1 MSDGGDRH
9 YRLKEYEDDDD
20 YPMKECRGTE
30 PRLALLQLFSIGNA
44 YDAADPKLSRS
55 LSAPALFNH
64 VQEWCYSN
72 QGQYG
77 TCIVGELPLTDFD
90 RYRRMVQSPSLA
102 SIDTEHHSN
111 CVTYRYPDISD
122 LSSTFTR
129 NIAQREVAVSRELD
143 TNRVRNHH
151 SGRRNVD
158 VVAYGTSICVHQ
170 NHIVD
175 SLADKITEAQ
185 RCPVKANTTG
195 KSFWNA
201 QEHQETTGKDIS
213 IYDTKSATGIVGVLV
228 TNVPAAN
235 PHRQSVNLAP
245 FISSSATNYIRSPIT
260 QAGVENVAEQT
271 DLGKNKYT
279 PNLKREKLPFAPVS
293 CREQRYDDEL
303 NRVHQ
308 TDSFASSRHYP
319 HLDTMPAVTA
329 RRGPPT
335 DNGDAVRHGAGYIQS
350 NGRVAVRPQNG
361 IPNETQRNHPPT
373 GGMNG
378 AADSDLNPPLH
389 NDLAS
394 QQPTPLF
401 ERLVTEEVQEL
412 RAYVRIVENQNRRL
426 VELERVHGDLEVRLE
441 IESKA
446 RQQLEATLEAR
457 EREWAEQLEHVER
470 ERDTWKALV
479 EAEKIK
485 NSKLI
490 DQVYRKDQDIHR
502 MLQRK
507 VRRYICFYLLQI

>member
-1 MSDGGDRH
+1 
-9 YRLKEYEDDDD
+9 
-20 YPMKECRGTE
+20 
-30 PRLALLQLFSIGNA
+30 
-44 YDAADPKLSRS
+44 
-55 LSAPALFNH
+55 
-64 VQEWCYSN
+64 
-72 QGQYG
+72 
-77 TCIVGELPLTDFD
+77 
-90 RYRRMVQSPSLA
+90 
-102 SIDTEHHSN
+102 
-111 CVTYRYPDISD
+111 
-122 LSSTFTR
+122 
-129 NIAQREVAVSRELD
+129 
-143 TNRVRNHH
+143 
-151 SGRRNVD
+151 
-158 VVAYGTSICVHQ
+158 
-170 NHIVD
+170 
-175 SLADKITEAQ
+175 
-185 RCPVKANTTG
+185 
-195 KSFWNA
+195 
-201 QEHQETTGKDIS
+201 
-213 IYDTKSATGIVGVLV
+213 
-228 TNVPAAN
+228 
-235 PHRQSVNLAP
+235 
-245 FISSSATNYIRSPIT
+245 
-260 QAGVENVAEQT
+260 
-271 DLGKNKYT
+271 
-279 PNLKREKLPFAPVS
+279 
-293 CREQRYDDEL
+293 
-303 NRVHQ
+303 
-308 TDSFASSRHYP
+308 
-319 HLDTMPAVTA
+319 MPAVTA

-378 AADSDLNPPLH
+378 AVDSDLNPPLH
-389 NDLAS
+389 NDVAS

-507 VRRYICFYLLQI
+507 VRHYTCFYSLQI